1 MREGDQMDDLL
12 LSMDDLLDSAADRRE
27 LYRLVGVVDKARFSH
42 PGSDLEFRFK
52 CAAFADEPDTR
63 GVVSVV
69 LSATGQVA
77 SADVP
82 APASGPVYPIAS
94 KTHKPD
100 PLPQHSCE
108 CKVEGLA
115 GDQRIRNNLKGL
127 MPSIEGSTAL
137 DEEQCLAALE
147 GMREGDQMDDLLLSM
162 DDLLDSAADRRELY
176 RLVGVVDKARFSHP
190 GSDLEFRFKCAA
202 FADEPDTRGV
212 VSVVLSATGQVASAD
227 VPAPASGP
235 VYPAA
240 AMAHTPDPP
249 PKNSSDCQ
257 VEGFTSLISSAVAPV
272 ARLAATLSATAAA
285 GPNAA
290 PTVPPDTAESSHLS
304 GAQDVFIGTHTSA
317 TDKVPND
324 ILSEVT
330 NSQAPS
336 NPQSTARSD
345 PAPSAPASAPAVFGP
360 TPPRRVSLLFS
371 SRGIGAARTS
381 AQPLLSPPTR
391 SLRAHRQLRAHTEG
405 YEETTTVSLT
415 PSSHTPARHTPKQRT
430 PTSHV
435 AATTIA
441 PKRRRIARSSASM
454 RGLFSDGSGDNGADN
469 SGDSGDHH
477 GGGGGGSVAPTPTKS
492 ASHMPARKKPAAHS
506 RAEGLT
512 HGKAHAHEAGDA
524 DAHDGTA
531 ARTAHEG
538 VAGAPK
544 RQRRATH
551 DVASGDSDGGSGGG
565 SGGGSAVHGGLAT
578 GTLVGRQ
585 VTF

>member
-1 MREGDQMDDLL
+1 M
-12 LSMDDLLDSAADRRE
+12 AALVAAMVPVGE
-27 LYRLVGVVDKARFSH
+27 QRL
-42 PGSDLEFRFK
+42 
-52 CAAFADEPDTR
+52 R
-63 GVVSVV
+63 GN
-69 LSATGQVA
+69 
-77 SADVP
+77 P
-82 APASGPVYPIAS
+82 KGPMP
-94 KTHKPD
+94 
-100 PLPQHSCE
+100 
-108 CKVEGLA
+108 
-115 GDQRIRNNLKGL
+115 RIDC
-127 MPSIEGSTAL
+127 STAL

-441 PKRRRIARSSASM
+441 PKRRRTARSSASM

-524 DAHDGTA
+524 GLAACIPVYSSVGSSPSAHVAIAVARVSEGFFAPIFRLARDATVIEKTSDKSSCSNHPVWLFPLSALPQRSSTGSRRFQVGPYLCPSRTPSVSCRLSKMMRA
-531 ARTAHEG
+531 QFGLCCCFAHARRRARRHGGAH
-538 VAGAPK
+538 GARGRGGRAQAPAESHA
-544 RQRRATH
+544 RRGQRR
-551 DVASGDSDGGSGGG
+551 
-565 SGGGSAVHGGLAT
+565 
-578 GTLVGRQ
+578 Q
-585 VTF
+585 